1 MSDASFWRGRWAAA
15 GRSGRGVYHALARR
29 SKLHH
34 EWAWANLELA
44 RANQRGVLFVYLLA
58 SGLFG
63 VATFSVGLAVAG

>member
-1 MSDASFWRGRWAAA
+1 MGSGGALGA
-15 GRSGRGVYHALARR
+15 GGFIMRSLRR

-34 EWAWANLELA
+34 EGAWANLGLA